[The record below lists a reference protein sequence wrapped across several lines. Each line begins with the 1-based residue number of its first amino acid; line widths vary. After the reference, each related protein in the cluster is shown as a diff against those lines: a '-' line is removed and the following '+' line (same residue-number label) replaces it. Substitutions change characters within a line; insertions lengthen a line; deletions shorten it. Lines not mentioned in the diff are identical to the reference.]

1 MKENIFIKRPMAALA
16 ISILM
21 RPAEGEHNLKSFNG
35 RIRAAY
41 NASYTAI
48 LNRYKRGVMLCHPSP
63 LASMEFVGCC
73 RHRIGCVDEYY

>member
-16 ISILM
+16 ISIL

-48 LNRYKRGVMLCHPSP
+48 LNRYKRGVMY
-63 LASMEFVGCC
+63 ASVTAG
-73 RHRIGCVDEYY
+73 